1 MDLSGF
7 NLLEEK
13 IRDLLQHVNE
23 LRAENRKLKTDL
35 EEGMSIETILNQK
48 KRQQISEKVNGMLA
62 LLEEY

>member
-1 MDLSGF
+1 MDLIGF

-13 IRDLLQHVNE
+13 IRDLLQHINE
-23 LRAENRKLKTDL
+23 LRAENRKLKIDL

>member
-13 IRDLLQHVNE
+13 IRDLLQHINE